1 MTGNLMQ
8 PNLNKASSDRG
19 RFVIKE
25 DFSIVRTGVAKKIF
39 LRKIVKDFG
48 AQCHDTFFHEDV
60 PVVVNIEVR
69 LKVNAPSYVKENK
82 YLTNKPY
89 LSDVLELILE
99 GLEGA
104 AFTNRRQIVEVFIS
118 KYHGNEN
125 RIIVELERV

>member
-8 PNLNKASSDRG
+8 PNLNKASSNRG
-19 RFVIKE
+19 RFVITD
-25 DFSIVRTGVAKKIF
+25 DFSITRTGIAKKIF
-39 LRKIVKDFG
+39 LRKIVKEFG
-48 AQCHDTFFHEDV
+48 KQCHDTFFHEEV
-60 PVVVNIEVR
+60 PVIVNIEVR
-69 LKVNAPSYVKENK
+69 LKVTAPSYVKENK

-104 AFTNRRQIVEVFIS
+104 AFTNKKQVVEVFIS

-125 RIIVELERV
+125 RITVELERV

>member
-8 PNLNKASSDRG
+8 PNLNKASSNKG
-19 RFVIKE
+19 RFIIKDNFSVIRSGLAKKVFVRKIIKE
-25 DFSIVRTGVAKKIF
+25 
-39 LRKIVKDFG
+39 FG

-60 PVVVNIEVR
+60 PVVLNIEVR

-99 GLEGA
+99 ALEGA
-104 AFTNRRQIVEVFIS
+104 AFTNKRQVVEVFIT
-118 KYHGNEN
+118 KYHGNED